1 MVLFRII
8 KGYLR
13 LFLSATQ
20 RVTSF
25 QTNRMVAIPTLFIP
39 IPFRLFGQKWLSL
52 HPIQTSL
59 TIMTDLT
66 HYTSEAIT
74 LLSSLISIPS
84 ISREEEKVAD
94 FLQNYIEENGI
105 MTGRSGNNI
114 WCISPMFDIKKPTI
128 LLNSHIDT
136 VKPVNG
142 WRKHPF
148 TAKMEDG
155 KLYGL
160 GSNDAGASV
169 VSLFQVYRHLSATQQ
184 AYNLIFLASCEEE
197 VSGKNGIES
206 VLPQLPPITLGIVG
220 EPTEMH
226 PAIAEKG
233 LMVLDVQAHGKA
245 GHAARNEGDN
255 AIYKALDDI
264 QWFRTHRFPKESPLL
279 GPVKMSVTQVNAGTQ
294 HNVIPDL
301 CSFVV
306 DIRSNECYSN
316 EELYQEI
323 CSHIQSEAK
332 ARSFRLNSSRIDLEH
347 PFVQRAIRLG
357 RTPFGSPT
365 LSDQALMKFP
375 SVKMGPGKSSRSHTA
390 DEFIMIS
397 EIEEAISMYIKILD
411 GLIL

>member
-1 MVLFRII
+1 MINLTN
-8 KGYLR
+8 YTTE
-13 LFLSATQ
+13 AT
-20 RVTSF
+20 
-25 QTNRMVAIPTLFIP
+25 
-39 IPFRLFGQKWLSL
+39 
-52 HPIQTSL
+52 
-59 TIMTDLT
+59 
-66 HYTSEAIT
+66 T
-74 LLSSLISIPS
+74 LLSSLIGIPS
-84 ISREEEKVAD
+84 ISREEEAVAN
-94 FLQNYIEENGI
+94 FLQNYIEESGI

-114 WCISPMFDIKKPTI
+114 WCISPNFDLNKPTI

-136 VKPVNG
+136 VKPVSG

-148 TAKMEDG
+148 TAKTEDG
-155 KLYGL
+155 KIYGL

-169 VSLFQVYRHLSATQQ
+169 VSLFQAYRYLSATEQ
-184 AYNLIFLASCEEE
+184 AYNLIFLASSEEE

-206 VLPQLPPITLGIVG
+206 VLQQLPPITLGIVG

-255 AIYKALDDI
+255 AIYKVLQDV
-264 QWFRTHRFPKESPLL
+264 QWFRDFQFEKTSSML
-279 GPVKMSVTQVNAGTQ
+279 GPVKMSVTQINAGTQ

-301 CSFVV
+301 CTFVV

-323 CSHIQSEAK
+323 CSHVQSEVK
-332 ARSFRLNSSRIDLEH
+332 ARSFRLNSSHISADH
-347 PFVQRAIRLG
+347 PVVRRAVSMD

-375 SVKMGPGKSSRSHTA
+375 SLKMGPGNSSRSHTA
-390 DEFIMIS
+390 DEFILIS
-397 EIEEAISMYIKILD
+397 EIEEAIRMYIELLD
-411 GLIL
+411 GLKI

>member
-1 MVLFRII
+1 
-8 KGYLR
+8 
-13 LFLSATQ
+13 
-20 RVTSF
+20 
-25 QTNRMVAIPTLFIP
+25 
-39 IPFRLFGQKWLSL
+39 
-52 HPIQTSL
+52 
-59 TIMTDLT
+59 MTDLT

-74 LLSSLISIPS
+74 LLSALISIPS
-84 ISREEEKVAD
+84 ISREEDKVAD
-94 FLQNYIEENGI
+94 FLQNYIEESGI

-114 WCISPMFDIKKPTI
+114 WCISPNFDLKKPTI

-142 WRKHPF
+142 WRKHPY
-148 TAKMEDG
+148 TAKLENG

-169 VSLFQVYRHLSATQQ
+169 VSLYQAYRYLSTTEQ

-206 VLPQLPPITLGIVG
+206 VLPQLPPIALGIVG

-233 LMVLDVQAHGKA
+233 LMVLDVTSHGKA

-255 AIYKALDDI
+255 AIYKAMQDI
-264 QWFRTHRFPKESPLL
+264 QWFRDHRFDKESPLL

-294 HNVIPDL
+294 HNVIPDI
-301 CSFVV
+301 CNFVV

-316 EELYQEI
+316 EELFTEI
-323 CSHIQSEAK
+323 CTHIQSEAK
-332 ARSFRLNSSRIDLEH
+332 ARSFRLNSSHIDADH
-347 PFVQRAIRLG
+347 PFVKRSIALG

-365 LSDQALMKFP
+365 LSDQALMRFP
-375 SVKMGPGKSSRSHTA
+375 SVKIGPGKSSRSHTA
-390 DEFIMIS
+390 DEYIVIS
-397 EIEEAISMYIKILD
+397 EIEEAIKLYIELLD
-411 GLIL
+411 GLVI